1 VHAQSNGNVSRFA
14 KGRVLRGIITFAKM
28 VDTIAKNNEWR

>member
-14 KGRVLRGIITFAKM
+14 EGRVLRGIITFAKM
-28 VDTIAKNNEWR
+28 INAVAKNND